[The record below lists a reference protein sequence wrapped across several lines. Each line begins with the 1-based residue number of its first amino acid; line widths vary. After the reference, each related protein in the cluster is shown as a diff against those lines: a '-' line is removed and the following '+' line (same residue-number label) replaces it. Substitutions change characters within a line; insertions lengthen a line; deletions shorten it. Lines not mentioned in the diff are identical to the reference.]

1 MGGQALAGFLRH
13 FSGLPDPRAANVIH
27 RFTDMLTIAICAVIC
42 GASGWVDV
50 ETFGHSKL
58 PWLQSFLELPAGI
71 PSHDTFG
78 RLFGHLDPDA
88 FEQCFT
94 AWTQTLHAKGQKL
107 VVIDGKSIRRSFEHA
122 WDKSGMAH
130 LVSAFI
136 AENRLSFAQVAA
148 DDSGELQA
156 MRTLLGMLDLP
167 LGSVVSIDAGGC
179 HKTIA
184 WQILEQEA
192 DYVLSVKEN
201 QPTLLARIK
210 SVLDE
215 AVLTGFQGLEH
226 RYIQSVEGDHGRIE
240 TRRVWVTNQ
249 VEYLGREILDQWP
262 GLASIVLVESRR
274 EQTSG
279 QGPTEEYF
287 RRYYISSLPGA
298 DAVQMAGFI
307 RGRWTIENQLH
318 WQLDVSFGEDQRRI
332 RKDKGAE
339 NFSRLCRIALN
350 LLQADKT
357 SKIGIKARR
366 LKAGWNEPYLLGLFT
381 G

>member
-1 MGGQALAGFLRH
+1 MDGQALAGFLRH

-50 ETFGHSKL
+50 ETFGHAKL
-58 PWLQSFLELPAGI
+58 PWLKTFLELPAGI

-88 FEQCFT
+88 FERCFT
-94 AWTQTLHAKGQKL
+94 AWTQTLHAQGQKL
-107 VVIDGKSIRRSFEHA
+107 VVIDGKSIRGSFEHA

-184 WQILEQEA
+184 GQILEQEA
-192 DYVLSVKEN
+192 DYVLSVKKN

-215 AVLTGFQGLEH
+215 AVLTSFQGLEH
-226 RYIQSVEGDHGRIE
+226 GYTQSVEGDHGRIE
-240 TRRVWVTNQ
+240 SRRVWVTNQ

-274 EQTSG
+274 EYAGTEG
-279 QGPTEEYF
+279 QEEYF
-287 RRYYISSLPGA
+287 RRYYISSLPGT
-298 DAVQMAGFI
+298 DAVEMARFI

-332 RKDKGAE
+332 RKDNGAE